1 MYKTIEIKMSNHFNK
16 CIYINDEIQDRNPR
30 SIFHSPYKNGIKD
43 KNFTNPSF
51 ASSDL
56 FYPKSIV

>member
-1 MYKTIEIKMSNHFNK
+1 MSNHFNK
-16 CIYINDEIQDRNPR
+16 CIYINDEIQDKNPR
-30 SIFHSPYKNGIKD
+30 SFFHSPYKNGIKD

>member
-1 MYKTIEIKMSNHFNK
+1 MSNHFNK
-16 CIYINDEIQDRNPR
+16 CIYINNEIPDKNQKSNFD
-30 SIFHSPYKNGIKD
+30 SPYKNGIKN

-56 FYPKSIV
+56 FYP